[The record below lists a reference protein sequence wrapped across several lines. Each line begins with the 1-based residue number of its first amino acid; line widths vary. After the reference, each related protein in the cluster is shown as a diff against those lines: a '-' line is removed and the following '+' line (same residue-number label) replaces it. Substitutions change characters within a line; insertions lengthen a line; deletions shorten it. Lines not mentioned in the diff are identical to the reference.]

1 MNKEL
6 HLNETTKVGV
16 VVQDENEFKIV
27 ESSENEDTVK
37 ILSLQ
42 NKIER
47 ENNHVSMLKEQLKK
61 SKDNIKWKNRFFI
74 QNIFLILFM
83 ILIIIFMGRDILSE
97 VSFYKTLFVILFAA
111 NAITILY
118 QLTSYIVF
126 GTYKEN
132 KLNIKEIPK
141 KIKKLEEKIKCLEEK
156 LKNLKEK
163 SNYNEDELTNENVIK
178 FAAVNYP
185 ERTNDETLV
194 SDIQIP
200 AKIKKI
206 TFNNNGTT
214 K

>member
-6 HLNETTKVGV
+6 YLNETTKVGV

-27 ESSENEDTVK
+27 ESNENEDTYR

-42 NKIER
+42 NEIER
-47 ENNHVSMLKEQLKK
+47 ENKYVNKLKELLEQ
-61 SKDNIKWKNRFFI
+61 SKDNIKWKN
-74 QNIFLILFM
+74 IFSVIDLLVMFPFSFPIFSIMNSIIAKLIGLLILFGGTS
-83 ILIIIFMGRDILSE
+83 IISQMRLKRS
-97 VSFYKTLFVILFAA
+97 
-111 NAITILY
+111 
-118 QLTSYIVF
+118 F

-132 KLNIKEIPK
+132 RLNIKEIPK
-141 KIKKLEEKIKCLEEK
+141 EIKKLEEKIKCLDEE

-163 SNYNEDELTNENVIK
+163 SNYDVNKLSNEDMINFVV
-178 FAAVNYP
+178 VNYP

>member
-6 HLNETTKVGV
+6 YLNETTKVGV

-27 ESSENEDTVK
+27 ESNENEDTYR

-42 NKIER
+42 NEIER
-47 ENNHVSMLKEQLKK
+47 ENKYVNKLKELLEQ
-61 SKDNIKWKNRFFI
+61 SKDNIKWR
-74 QNIFLILFM
+74 NIFSVIDLLVMSPFSISIFSVMNSTIAKLIGLLILFGGTS
-83 ILIIIFMGRDILSE
+83 IISQMCLKRS
-97 VSFYKTLFVILFAA
+97 
-111 NAITILY
+111 
-118 QLTSYIVF
+118 F

-132 KLNIKEIPK
+132 KFYIKELPK
-141 KIKKLEEKIKCLEEK
+141 GIEKSEDKIKSLEEE

-163 SNYNEDELTNENVIK
+163 SNYNVNKLSNEDMINFVV
-178 FAAVNYP
+178 VNYP
-185 ERTNDETLV
+185 ERINDEKLV
-194 SDIQIP
+194 SDIQIQ

>member
-1 MNKEL
+1 MN
-6 HLNETTKVGV
+6 
-16 VVQDENEFKIV
+16 
-27 ESSENEDTVK
+27 
-37 ILSLQ
+37 
-42 NKIER
+42 
-47 ENNHVSMLKEQLKK
+47 
-61 SKDNIKWKNRFFI
+61 
-74 QNIFLILFM
+74 
-83 ILIIIFMGRDILSE
+83 
-97 VSFYKTLFVILFAA
+97 
-111 NAITILY
+111 
-118 QLTSYIVF
+118 
-126 GTYKEN
+126 
-132 KLNIKEIPK
+132 
-141 KIKKLEEKIKCLEEK
+141 EEKIKCLEEK

>member
-37 ILSLQ
+37 ILLLQ

-47 ENNHVSMLKEQLKK
+47 ENNHVSMLKELLEQ
-61 SKDNIKWKNRFFI
+61 SKDNIKWR
-74 QNIFLILFM
+74 NIFSVIDLLVMSPFSILIFSVMNSTIAKLIGLLILFGGTS
-83 ILIIIFMGRDILSE
+83 IISQMCLKCS
-97 VSFYKTLFVILFAA
+97 
-111 NAITILY
+111 
-118 QLTSYIVF
+118 F

-132 KLNIKEIPK
+132 RLNIKEIPK